1 MTDAATSGPGPHQQ
15 KRARAGFGY
24 GFAAYGIWGLLP
36 LYFVLL
42 IPATAYEIVA
52 LRIVFSLVVCL
63 LLLVVT
69 RSVGRFLRLF
79 RDGSA
84 VLALTVAGVLIAG
97 NWLLYTVA
105 TTTGHT
111 LEASL
116 GYFINPLVA
125 ILLGVLVLHEKLRP
139 LQWTAIAVG
148 ALAVVIMAVFYGAVP
163 WLSLGLAFTFGFYG
177 LVKSRVGSRYP
188 ALITLT
194 GETAMITPLALVAVA
209 LLGAQGQITLA
220 SEGTWCPPS
229 PIESITDRNGRPV
242 DLNEPPCEQVVEPGL
257 ARSLAVAMSEDDK
270 AGGTSAQAAGAA
282 GWSLPMSG
290 KTGTTESHRSAAFLG
305 FTNRYAAAT
314 YAYNDGTT
322 TSELCT
328 GPLRQCGWGD
338 LFGGMEPARTWYSAM
353 GPVGSK
359 YGAVSLP
366 EADPAYRSGKS
377 SGAVPD
383 VEGMSQSAAT
393 SALTAAGFQVEVVMV
408 SGTGAPYGTV
418 TSTVAGAGIP
428 GSVVTIQ
435 VADGSGGS
443 GGYAGATGN
452 GGAGNAP
459 ATGDGPMVYTVPGMP
474 PITVTPPS

>member
-1 MTDAATSGPGPHQQ
+1 MTDNATSGPGPHQQ

-36 LYFVLL
+36 LYFVVLA
-42 IPATAYEIVA
+42 PATAYEIVA
-52 LRIVFSLVVCL
+52 LRIVFSLMVCL
-63 LLLVVT
+63 LMLAVT
-69 RSVGRFLRLF
+69 HSVGRFIRLF

-209 LLGAQGQITLA
+209 LLGAQGQITLT
-220 SEGTWCPPS
+220 SGGTGHFLLLLSSGVITAVPLLLFGAAAARLPLS
-229 PIESITDRNGRPV
+229 TVGMLQYIAPIGQFI
-242 DLNEPPCEQVVEPGL
+242 
-257 ARSLAVAMSEDDK
+257 LAVLVFHE
-270 AGGTSAQAAGAA
+270 
-282 GWSLPMSG
+282 
-290 KTGTTESHRSAAFLG
+290 E
-305 FTNRYAAAT
+305 
-314 YAYNDGTT
+314 
-322 TSELCT
+322 
-328 GPLRQCGWGD
+328 
-338 LFGGMEPARTWYSAM
+338 
-353 GPVGSK
+353 
-359 YGAVSLP
+359 
-366 EADPAYRSGKS
+366 
-377 SGAVPD
+377 
-383 VEGMSQSAAT
+383 
-393 SALTAAGFQVEVVMV
+393 
-408 SGTGAPYGTV
+408 
-418 TSTVAGAGIP
+418 
-428 GSVVTIQ
+428 
-435 VADGSGGS
+435 
-443 GGYAGATGN
+443 
-452 GGAGNAP
+452 
-459 ATGDGPMVYTVPGMP
+459 MP
-474 PITVTPPS
+474 PERWVGFGLVWLAVVLLVLDAVRAPRAPRLPRR